1 MIARI
6 TVQTLFNKKSIENFL
21 NKSLTDAKGI
31 FQDL

>member
-6 TVQTLFNKKSIENFL
+6 TIKALFNKKSIENFL
-21 NKSLTDAKGI
+21 NKSLIDAKGI